1 MNTRPEPPDW
11 AEDAPELFTDRDKLA
26 RAMRAAS
33 IAGNI
38 QRCNALKA
46 RADVLRAE
54 RAEEIAKADDETL
67 GRIVKDKPE
76 AAEWL
81 TRTFLENSKT
91 VTQAKTENERLAQE
105 ITQRERERRK
115 KLRATLFEDSPLA
128 DLAIS
133 TPKDFAQ
140 ELGRSENYITD
151 TAKKLKLQK
160 TAGRWVFVQGDA
172 ERDPMKLYDY
182 LTRKM
187 RDGFTAI

>member
-91 VTQAKTENERLAQE
+91 VTQAKRKTSDLPKKSRNASASGGRSCARRCLRTAHLQ
-105 ITQRERERRK
+105 TWPSARRK
-115 KLRATLFEDSPLA
+115 TL
-128 DLAIS
+128 
-133 TPKDFAQ
+133 PK
-140 ELGRSENYITD
+140 S
-151 TAKKLKLQK
+151 
-160 TAGRWVFVQGDA
+160 
-172 ERDPMKLYDY
+172 
-182 LTRKM
+182 
-187 RDGFTAI
+187 